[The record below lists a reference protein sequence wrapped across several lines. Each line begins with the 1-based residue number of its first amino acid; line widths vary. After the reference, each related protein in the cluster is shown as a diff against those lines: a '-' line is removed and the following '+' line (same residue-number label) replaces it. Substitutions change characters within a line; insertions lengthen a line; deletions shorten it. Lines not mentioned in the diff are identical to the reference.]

1 MFSNPLVQGFL
12 LGACAM
18 LIGIAVGLVQKLI
31 DKNPKFLADE
41 RNIVAW
47 VESHKVVA
55 DMLNTTIT
63 ALTARIPA
71 GPAKTLVVDAEKD
84 VEQTVVQVSNPQ
96 NAAPV
101 PTTPAP
107 APTAPDAS
115 PSNNAIVG

>member
-1 MFSNPLVQGFL
+1 MFSNPIVQGFL
-12 LGACAM
+12 LGAGAT